1 MEPWYKVTLPRPEVR
16 EGCSF
21 NPDEFAIALEQVV
34 AGTAPLDYRDPV
46 QFFARTCFT
55 RALRE
60 HAGMVLRRL
69 AGKTENSAPVL
80 TLIPQF
86 GGGKTHTLA
95 LLYHLV
101 GQAAGP
107 SSQAGSLRHKIAEWT
122 KQRGKSPRLYPGS
135 LVWCVRKPGRD
146 LKEKIEVWLAW
157 KRVEKEINDGTL
169 GGDFDRADR
178 TEITTNLLAPGAS
191 LISLLLPFSWVH
203 PAVAGYCSNTERS

>member
-1 MEPWYKVTLPRPEVR
+1 MKFLLDVCASSQSLRTLLADLGHDVRLAVDVDPRASDETLLDLAFQEKRVLVTEDKD
-16 EGCSF
+16 F
-21 NPDEFAIALEQVV
+21 
-34 AGTAPLDYRDPV
+34 
-46 QFFARTCFT
+46 
-55 RALRE
+55 
-60 HAGMVLRRL
+60 MVLRRL

-80 TLIPQF
+80 TLITQF

-107 SSQAGSLRHKIAEWT
+107 SSQAGSLRHKIAAWT